1 AIIDTGSQASIIHH
15 RIWNQISGISM
26 DLSQKLV
33 LHDAN
38 NGQSTLVGIAED
50 VPIILGS
57 VPTTAALWLGEHC
70 PFDLL
75 LGRPWQQDNYVTI
88 EERLDGTYLVI

>member
-1 AIIDTGSQASIIHH
+1 VLKESAGI
-15 RIWNQISGISM
+15 RNQISGISM
-26 DLSQKLV
+26 DLSWKLV
-33 LHDAN
+33 LHDTN
-38 NGQSTLVGIAED
+38 NGQGTLVGVAKD

-75 LGRPWQQDNYVTI
+75 LGCPWQQDNYVTI
-88 EERLDGTYLVI
+88 EEHLDGTYLRIVNHKLKID